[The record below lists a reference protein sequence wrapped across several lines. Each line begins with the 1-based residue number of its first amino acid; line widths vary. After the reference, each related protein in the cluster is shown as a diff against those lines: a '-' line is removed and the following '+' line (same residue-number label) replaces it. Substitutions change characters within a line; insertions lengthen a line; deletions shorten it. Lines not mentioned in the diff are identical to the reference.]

1 MKVKDFAKALGNFMD
16 CGENDYR
23 VAFNRIFTNTKK
35 QLDYESFVI
44 DSLADIGHSSNVVC
58 FSLEENK
65 EHNGMKVEDL
75 FKVFNDIKNKK
86 SDCFDYGEFEVEL
99 KHSYYDGTDA
109 YWGLCVDVYHA
120 SEFCVDI
127 CSESKEIGFSIDLE

>member
-23 VAFNRIFTNTKK
+23 VAFNCN
-35 QLDYESFVI
+35 DNESFVI

-58 FSLEENK
+58 FRLEENK

-75 FKVFNDIKNKK
+75 FKVFNDIKNTK
-86 SDCFDYGEFEVEL
+86 SECFDYGEFEVEL

-127 CSESKEIGFSIDLE
+127 CSESKEIGFSIDLD